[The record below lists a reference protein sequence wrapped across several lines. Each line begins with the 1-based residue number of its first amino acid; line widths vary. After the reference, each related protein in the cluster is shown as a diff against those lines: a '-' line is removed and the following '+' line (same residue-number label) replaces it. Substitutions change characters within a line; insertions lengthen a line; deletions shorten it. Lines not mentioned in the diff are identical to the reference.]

1 MALRQRT
8 PDRRALPLRLA
19 RGAFFAFIHRMD
31 PFFHLDATAQAD
43 LVRRGE
49 AHPLEL
55 LDAAFA
61 RIDALNPHINAVT
74 ALFEKSARRQ
84 AMQPVQ
90 GGPFAGV
97 PYLIKDLA
105 AVGGAA
111 LTYGSRL
118 FANNVARRNEAIV
131 RRALQAGFILAGKTN
146 TAEFGLLPTTEPLLH
161 GATRNP
167 WDLERSPG
175 GSSGGAAAA
184 VAAGLVPVAQGGDGG
199 GSIRIPASCCGVF
212 GLKPSRGT
220 VVPPLRRSPGDL
232 SVNLCLSRSVRDTA
246 RQLCACEADG
256 GIEGLDARCVTGPS
270 PRRLRIAFSTRTFL
284 GTQAEPEVKAAIE
297 DVARLCESLGHH
309 VEEAAPVLAG
319 EEAVTHFLAFWAAGP
334 AMLVKNFWLIRL
346 KTWCATAKANVL
358 EPWTLGLAD
367 WFLAEE
373 RKGPGLMLRAERF
386 FEVVGRELDGF
397 FDRYDVHLT
406 PVLRRLPP
414 RLGELAPTVPFETLL
429 ARCVDH
435 IAYTPLHNA
444 VGTPAMSVPL
454 SISPSGLPIGSQFAA
469 RRGDERTLLH
479 LAYELEAAKPWAGRW
494 PPLVAE
500 RIATGNAVAV
510 T

>member
-1 MALRQRT
+1 
-8 PDRRALPLRLA
+8 
-19 RGAFFAFIHRMD
+19 MD
-31 PFFHLDATAQAD
+31 AYFQLDATAQAD

-55 LDAAFA
+55 LDAALA
-61 RIDALNPHINAVT
+61 RIEALNPEINAVT
-74 ALFEKSARRQ
+74 ALFEANARKH
-84 AMQPVQ
+84 AMRPAH

-105 AVGGAA
+105 AVAGAA

-118 FANNVARRNEAIV
+118 FADNVARRNEAIV
-131 RRALQAGFILAGKTN
+131 RRALEAGFILAGKTN

-167 WDLERSPG
+167 WDPERSAG

-184 VAAGLVPVAQGGDGG
+184 VACGMVPVAQGGDGG

-246 RQLCACEADG
+246 RLLCASEADG
-256 GIEGLDARCVTGPS
+256 GIERLDARCVTGPS
-270 PRRLRIAFSTRTFL
+270 SRRLRIALSTRTFL
-284 GTQAEPEVKAAIE
+284 GVEAEPDVKTAVE
-297 DVARLCESLGHH
+297 DVAKLCESLGHC
-309 VEEAAPVLAG
+309 VEDAAPPLAG

-367 WFLAEE
+367 WFLSEE
-373 RKGPGLMLRAERF
+373 RRSPGLMQRARAF
-386 FEVVGRELDGF
+386 FDGVARDLDGF
-397 FDRYDVHLT
+397 FSRYDVILT
-406 PVLRRLPP
+406 PVLRKQPA
-414 RLGELAPTVPFETLL
+414 RLGEHAPTVPFATLL
-429 ARCVDH
+429 ERCVDH

-454 SISPSGLPIGSQFAA
+454 SMSAAGLPIGSQFAA

-479 LAYELEAAKPWAGRW
+479 LAYELEAARPWAGRW
-494 PPLVAE
+494 PPLVRS
-500 RIATGNAVAV
+500 RIASGGAATFA
-510 T
+510 